1 MRGCSRYYCK
11 DMYHFIRKN
20 LETYQKDPCPVC
32 IAQNYSQNTQSG
44 KEFNWLYHADLSSK
58 QKITL
63 SNKKKRTKRNMK
75 TFVKF
80 WFARHVCLWVLSS
93 VFSIKHIIV
102 SVQFHISET
111 GLQFVPPLKKST
123 DFERENL
130 THHLQISLDQTCGVK
145 KGLYYFGMDPITWIP
160 KSS

>member
-44 KEFNWLYHADLSSK
+44 KEFNWPYHADLSSK

-80 WFARHVCLWVLSS
+80 
-93 VFSIKHIIV
+93 
-102 SVQFHISET
+102 
-111 GLQFVPPLKKST
+111 
-123 DFERENL
+123 
-130 THHLQISLDQTCGVK
+130 
-145 KGLYYFGMDPITWIP
+145 
-160 KSS
+160 